1 MRKMGGLRRYLPRT
15 WLAFVIGA
23 LALSGLPPFAGFFS
37 KDSILAATLAAG
49 TYGQILYVVALV
61 GVFLTAFYAFRMV
74 FLVFGGEPSPY
85 VREHFHA
92 PGRGVGPLSMGIAVA
107 VLALLSV
114 VGGWIQFAIFWKPVE
129 TWMEPVARSLVEPST
144 VQDVGTSVLAA
155 VVSIAGI
162 ALAWAM
168 YSARV
173 VAVPQ
178 VPSLRALLEHKFYF
192 DELYDALFYKPAV
205 LLARGLRDFVE
216 GPFILGSLTGIAIG
230 ARRLAGEVTELQ
242 TGLVRT
248 YALTIAGGVTILAL
262 VFVWVK

>member
-1 MRKMGGLRRYLPRT
+1 
-15 WLAFVIGA
+15 
-23 LALSGLPPFAGFFS
+23 
-37 KDSILAATLAAG
+37 
-49 TYGQILYVVALV
+49 
-61 GVFLTAFYAFRMV
+61 
-74 FLVFGGEPSPY
+74 
-85 VREHFHA
+85 
-92 PGRGVGPLSMGIAVA
+92 MGIAVA

-155 VVSIAGI
+155 VASIAGI